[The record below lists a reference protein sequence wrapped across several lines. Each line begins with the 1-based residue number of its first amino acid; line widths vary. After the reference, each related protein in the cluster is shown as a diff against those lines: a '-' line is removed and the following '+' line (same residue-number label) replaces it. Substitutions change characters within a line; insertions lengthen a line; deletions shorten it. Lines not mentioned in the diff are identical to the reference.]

1 MTNAERLAG
10 LDPEELA
17 LRINQQIYRNGEA
30 ECVMECFASKLAA
43 KIRCTQH
50 GSCPKCIAAFLA
62 EEED

>member
-1 MTNAERLAG
+1 MTNADRLAG

-30 ECVMECFASKLAA
+30 ECVMECFASKLKAQILCA
-43 KIRCTQH
+43 EH